1 MKKEVNL
8 SIWDKLYLPA
18 VIKGLGITIGHFFRT
33 LFTPPSKRFTVEFP
47 ERKKDIPEWY
57 RGLHRLNTREDGTVK
72 CVACYC
78 CATACPADAI
88 FIEAED
94 IDDLDA
100 DYPVEKRPKQFIID
114 LHRCIYCGYCEEACP
129 EDAIILTNEYEI
141 THRSREAGLITL
153 EELVQVPKKKTNG
166 GGRS

>member
-1 MKKEVNL
+1 MKKDIKL
-8 SIWDKLYLPA
+8 SFLDKLYLPA
-18 VIKGLGITIGHFFRT
+18 VIKGMLVTIGHFFRT
-33 LFTPPSKRFTVEFP
+33 LFTPPSKRYTVEFP

-57 RGLHRLNTREDGTVK
+57 RGLHRLNTREDGSIK

-94 IDDLDA
+94 IDDLDG
-100 DYPVEKRPKQFIID
+100 YHPIEKRPKQFVID
-114 LHRCIYCGYCEEACP
+114 LHRCIYCGFCEEACP

-141 THRSREAGLITL
+141 TFRSREAGIIAKQ
-153 EELVQVPKKKTNG
+153 ELTQVPRRKEN
-166 GGRS
+166 